1 MAIARDSRN
10 RQRSGF
16 KVTTRL
22 DLLEQDMDML
32 EGKLSGIVTQL
43 RRLLFA
49 AIGGALALAANAAVQ
64 AVGHGLWA

>member
-32 EGKLSGIVTQL
+32 EGKLSGIVAQL
-43 RRLLFA
+43 RRLLIA
-49 AIGGALALAANAAVQ
+49 AITGAVALAANAAVQ
-64 AVGHGLWA
+64 AAGHGLW